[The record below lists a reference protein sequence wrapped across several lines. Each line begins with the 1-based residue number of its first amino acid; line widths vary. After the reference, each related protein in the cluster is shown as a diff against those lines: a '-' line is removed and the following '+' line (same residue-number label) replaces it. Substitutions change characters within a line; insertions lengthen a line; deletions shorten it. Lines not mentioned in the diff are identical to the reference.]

1 MATGLVT
8 TIFKEEP
15 MKKHLITLA
24 AAITAI
30 SIPTICT
37 ATPPRPGGYVSG
49 FIGASMTRDT
59 DATTDDFVVPDTFND
74 RIQFDPGIYVGGT
87 GGFDFGFFRL
97 EGELSYRH
105 AEMKAINDRN
115 TGERFRSIDGSLGAL
130 AMMGN
135 AFFDLHNDSP
145 VTPYF
150 GAGAG
155 LAVLNLSDTFGT
167 NTATGSRDFIYSE
180 ADDTVFAYQAGGGV
194 EIALNRQLSLDV
206 GYRYFGTS
214 TATFDKDFTRTTDLK
229 LESHNVAVGLR
240 VKF

>member
-1 MATGLVT
+1 
-8 TIFKEEP
+8 
-15 MKKHLITLA
+15 MKKRLITVA
-24 AAITAI
+24 AALTAL
-30 SIPTICT
+30 SIPTIGT
-37 ATPPRPGGYVSG
+37 AAPARPGGYVSG
-49 FIGASMTRDT
+49 FIGASITRDT
-59 DATTDDFVVPDTFND
+59 DATTVDYIAPVTTFDD
-74 RIQFDPGIYVGGT
+74 RIQFDPGINIGGT
-87 GGFDFGFFRL
+87 GGYDFGFFRL
-97 EGELSYRH
+97 EGELSYKH

-115 TGERFRSIDGSLGAL
+115 SGARYRSIDGSLGTL

-145 VTPYF
+145 VTPYW
-150 GAGAG
+150 GGGVG

-167 NTATGSRDFIYSE
+167 NTNTGTRDFIYSE
-180 ADDTVFAYQAGGGV
+180 ANDTVFAYQAGGGV

-214 TATFDKDFTRTTDLK
+214 TATFDKDITRTTELK